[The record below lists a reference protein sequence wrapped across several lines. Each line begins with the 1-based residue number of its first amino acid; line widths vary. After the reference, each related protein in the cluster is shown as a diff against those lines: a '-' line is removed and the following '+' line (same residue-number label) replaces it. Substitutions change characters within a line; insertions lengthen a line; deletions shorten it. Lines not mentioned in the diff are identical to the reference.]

1 MSDTPCAQCQTPIP
15 AGEPSMTVDAGT
27 LCMPCYDALRAEV
40 QRQVQ
45 ALTSNINYPL
55 AFAGNAAGAAVGAG
69 IYAASVALSG
79 WDIAL
84 VAIAIPW
91 LGVRAQALVIG
102 PKRSQALQVMT
113 IALSLGFFAIS
124 RVLTAWMVFNDMAAE
139 QGMETIPLAMLPL
152 ASIDLLFAIAQP
164 LDLLW
169 VGIVAYEAWRLSKPY
184 QIR

>member
-1 MSDTPCAQCQTPIP
+1 MSERPCAQCQQPIL
-15 AGEPSMTVDAGT
+15 AGDPSMQVDAGE

-40 QRQVQ
+40 QRQIDE
-45 ALTSNINYPL
+45 LSSNINYPL
-55 AFAGNAAGAAVGAG
+55 ALAANGAGSLAGAA

-91 LGVRAQALVIG
+91 LGVRAQAMAIG
-102 PKRSQALQVMT
+102 PKRSQALQIMT
-113 IALSLGFFAIS
+113 IALSLGFFAVS
-124 RVLTAWMVFNDMAAE
+124 RVLTAWMIFNDMASE
-139 QGMETIPLAMLPL
+139 QGLEEIPLALLPF

-184 QIR
+184 QTR